1 MYVAVVPNRS
11 SPPAILLRESYREG
25 GRVKNRTLAN
35 LTHWPA
41 ERIEDLRQ
49 VLRGERRAG
58 SPFERR
64 LEESFEVVR
73 SRPHGHVAA
82 VVGTLHRVGL
92 DTLLASRRSRQREL
106 CVAMIA
112 ARILEPGSKLA
123 TARGFDPQTQFSTL
137 GEVLGVE
144 ATDEDDLYAAM
155 DWLLPRQGRIEQQ
168 LAKQHLGEG
177 TFVLYDVT
185 STYFEGRRCPLAR
198 LGHARD
204 GKKGK
209 LQIVFGL
216 LTNVEGCPVA
226 VEVFEGNTG
235 DPRTVASQV
244 EKLRE
249 RFGLKRLVLVG
260 DRGMLTAARIRED
273 LKPAEGIEWVTA
285 LRGPAICK
293 LVEGGALQLSLF
305 DERDLAEIISPDY
318 PGERLIVCKN
328 PLLAGE
334 RARKREE
341 LLKCTERDLDKIAAA
356 ARRRRKP
363 LKGVEKIALSVGKVL
378 GRFKVGKHFRLE
390 IQETSFRFER
400 DEARIAR
407 EVALDGL
414 YVIRT
419 SVAKEALASQEAVR
433 TYKALALVERAFR
446 SLKSVDLHVRPIRHR
461 LADRVRSHVL
471 LCMLAYYVEWHM
483 RRALAP
489 MLFDDDDK
497 AGAEILRGSVVA
509 PARRSPS
516 AARKAS
522 SKRTE
527 EGAVVHSFQTLLKDL
542 ATVVKNHNRTKDAG
556 ALSFDKITTPTPL
569 QQRAFDLLGV
579 SAWM

>member
-11 SPPAILLRESYREG
+11 SPPAILLRESYREDG
-25 GRVKNRTLAN
+25 KVKNRTLAN
-35 LTHWPA
+35 LSHWPA
-41 ERIEDLRQ
+41 ERIEGLRQ
-49 VLRGERRAG
+49 LLRGAVRVG
-58 SPFERR
+58 SPSEGR

-82 VVGTLHRVGL
+82 VVGTLRRVGL

-112 ARILEPGSKLA
+112 ARILEPCSKLA
-123 TARGFDPQTQFSTL
+123 TARGFDPQTQLSTL

-144 ATDEDDLYAAM
+144 AADEDELYAAM

-168 LAKQHLGEG
+168 LAQRHLGEG

-198 LGHARD
+198 LGHGRD

-216 LTNVEGCPVA
+216 LTDAAGCPVA

-235 DPRTVASQV
+235 DPKTVASQV

-285 LRGPAICK
+285 LRGPAIRK
-293 LVEGGALQLSLF
+293 LVDGGTLQLSLF
-305 DERDLAEIISPDY
+305 DEKDLAEIVSPDY

-341 LLKCTERDLDKIAAA
+341 LLQCTERDLGKIAAA
-356 ARRRRKP
+356 TRRRKKP
-363 LKGVEKIALSVGKVL
+363 LKGVETIALSVGKVL
-378 GRFKVGKHFRLE
+378 GRFK

-419 SVAKEALASQEAVR
+419 SVAPEALAAQEAVR

-446 SLKSVDLHVRPIRHR
+446 SLKSVDLHVRPIHHR

-483 RRALAP
+483 RRALAS
-489 MLFDDDDK
+489 MLFDEDDK
-497 AGAEILRGSVVA
+497 AGAEIVRGSIVA

-522 SKRTE
+522 SKRTDE
-527 EGAVVHSFQTLLKDL
+527 RAVVHSFQTLLKDL
-542 ATVVKNHNRTKDAG
+542 ATVVKNHNRTRDAS
-556 ALSFDKITTPTPL
+556 ALSFDKITRPTPL

>member
-293 LVEGGALQLSLF
+293 LVEGGALQRSLF
-305 DERDLAEIISPDY
+305 DERDLAEIVSPDY

-446 SLKSVDLHVRPIRHR
+446 SLKSVDLHVRPIHHR

-489 MLFDDDDK
+489 MLFDDDDQ
-497 AGAEILRGSVVA
+497 AGADALRGSIVA

-522 SKRTE
+522 SKRTD
-527 EGAVVHSFQTLLKDL
+527 EGAVVHSFHTLLKDL
-542 ATVVKNHNRTKDAG
+542 ATVVKNHNRTKDAS
-556 ALSFDKITTPTPL
+556 ALGFEKITTPTPL

>member
-25 GRVKNRTLAN
+25 SQVKNRTLAN
-35 LTHWPA
+35 LSHWPA
-41 ERIEDLRQ
+41 ERIEALRQ
-49 VLRGERRAG
+49 LLRGEPRAAALSG
-58 SPFERR
+58 RR
-64 LEESFEVVR
+64 LEEGFEVVR

-82 VVGTLHRVGL
+82 VVGTLRRVGL
-92 DTLLASRRSRQREL
+92 DSLLASRRSRPREL
-106 CVAMIA
+106 CVGMIA
-112 ARILEPGSKLA
+112 ARILEPCSKLA
-123 TARGFDPQTQFSTL
+123 TARGFDPQTQLSTL
-137 GEVLGVE
+137 GEVLRVE
-144 ATDEDDLYAAM
+144 AADEDELYAAM

-168 LAKQHLGEG
+168 LAKRHLGEG

-185 STYFEGRRCPLAR
+185 STYFEGRHCPLAR
-198 LGHARD
+198 LGHSRD

-216 LTNVEGCPVA
+216 LTDAAGCPVA

-235 DPRTVASQV
+235 DPKTVASQV

-273 LKPAEGIEWVTA
+273 LKPAEGIGWVTA
-285 LRGPAICK
+285 LRGPAIRK
-293 LVEGGALQLSLF
+293 LVEGGALQRSLF
-305 DERDLAEIISPDY
+305 DEKDLAEIISPDY

-334 RARKREE
+334 RARKRAE
-341 LLKCTERDLDKIAAA
+341 LLRCTERDLEKIAAA
-356 ARRRRKP
+356 VRRRRNP

-378 GRFKVGKHFRLE
+378 GRFKVGKHLRLE
-390 IQETSFRFER
+390 ITATSFRFER
-400 DEARIAR
+400 DEARITR
-407 EVALDGL
+407 EAALDGL

-419 SVAKEALASQEAVR
+419 SVAKEALASEEAVR

-446 SLKSVDLHVRPIRHR
+446 SLKSVDLHVRPIHHR
-461 LADRVRSHVL
+461 LAERVRSHVL

-483 RRALAP
+483 RRSLAP
-489 MLFDDDDK
+489 MLFDDDDRASADK
-497 AGAEILRGSVVA
+497 LRASVVA
-509 PARRSPS
+509 PAQRSPR
-516 AARKAS
+516 AQHKAH
-522 SKRTE
+522 SKRTD

-542 ATVVKNHNRTKDAG
+542 ATVVKNRIRTKDAG
-556 ALSFDKITTPTPL
+556 ALGFDKITTPTPL
-569 QQRAFDLLGV
+569 QQRALDLLGV
-579 SAWM
+579 SAWL

>member
-25 GRVKNRTLAN
+25 GKVKNRTLAN

-41 ERIEDLRQ
+41 ERIEGLRQ
-49 VLRGERRAG
+49 LLRGELRAG
-58 SPFERR
+58 SPSGRR

-82 VVGTLHRVGL
+82 VVGTLRRVRL
-92 DTLLASRRSRQREL
+92 DTVLASRGSRQREL

-112 ARILEPGSKLA
+112 ARILEPCSKLA
-123 TARGFDPQTQFSTL
+123 TARGFDPQTQLSTL

-209 LQIVFGL
+209 LQVVFGL
-216 LTNVEGCPVA
+216 LTNAAGCPVA

-285 LRGPAICK
+285 LRGPAIRK
-293 LVEGGALQLSLF
+293 LVEGGALQRSLF
-305 DERDLAEIISPDY
+305 DERDLAEIVSPDY

-497 AGAEILRGSVVA
+497 AGAEILRGSIVA

-542 ATVVKNHNRTKDAG
+542 ATVVKNHNRTKDAS
-556 ALSFDKITTPTPL
+556 ALGFEKITTPTPL